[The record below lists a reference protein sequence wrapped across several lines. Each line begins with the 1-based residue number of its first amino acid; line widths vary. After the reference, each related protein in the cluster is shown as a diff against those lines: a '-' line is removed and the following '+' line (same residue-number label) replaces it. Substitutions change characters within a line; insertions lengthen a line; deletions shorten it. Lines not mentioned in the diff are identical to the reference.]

1 MNTVP
6 VNHSNATPDALDIRL
21 LSYLRADTRAHLAR
35 MAITSLHQIAQMT
48 PDDLRKIKG
57 IKTQAEA
64 IHCHA
69 CAFVE
74 NRPIWFGNLHDA
86 CHQPGF
92 MFDIETH
99 PTSGEVWSI
108 GWQQHD
114 HNVEIAIVAP
124 HLPRQRFAMTAD
136 TTVILVHDSDSA
148 WVAFMDSVGGDM
160 LESPI
165 LHWTNFDSG
174 IMQKTAP
181 HNVTQALVWRMH
193 DLHSS
198 LNRAVKFPVRGSSL
212 KTIAAYLGFGWAGTA
227 AWYEAYAQYL
237 HWLRDGEM
245 SALKLACLYQRD
257 DVLAMDVVVRWLRAF
272 VPE

>member
-6 VNHSNATPDALDIRL
+6 IDHTNATPDALDIHL
-21 LSYLRADTRAHLAR
+21 LSYLRADTRAHFAR
-35 MAITSLHQIAQMT
+35 LAITSLHQIAQMT

-74 NRPIWFGNLHDA
+74 NRPIWFGNVHPA

-99 PTSGEVWSI
+99 PTTGEVWSI
-108 GWQQHD
+108 GWQQED
-114 HNVEIAIVAP
+114 HAVEIAIVAP
-124 HLPRQRFAMTAD
+124 HLSRQRFDIATDA
-136 TTVILVHDSDSA
+136 TVMLVPDSDSA
-148 WVAFMDSVGGDM
+148 WVAFMESVGGDM

-165 LHWTNFDSG
+165 LHWTGFDSG
-174 IMQKTAP
+174 VMQKTAP
-181 HNVTQALVWRMH
+181 HNVTQALLWRMH

-198 LNRAVKFPVRGSSL
+198 FNRAVKFPVRGSSL
-212 KTIAAYLGFGWAGTA
+212 KTVAAYLGFAWAGTA
-227 AWYEAYAQYL
+227 AWYEAYAEYL
-237 HWLRDGEM
+237 RWLRDGEM
-245 SALKLACLYQRD
+245 AALKQACLYQRD
-257 DVLAMDVVVRWLRAF
+257 DVVAMDVVVRWLRASA
-272 VPE
+272 PA